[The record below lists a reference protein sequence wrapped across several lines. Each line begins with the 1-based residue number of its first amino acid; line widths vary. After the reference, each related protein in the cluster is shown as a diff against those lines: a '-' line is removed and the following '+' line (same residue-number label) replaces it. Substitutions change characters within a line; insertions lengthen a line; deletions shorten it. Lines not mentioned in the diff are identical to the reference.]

1 MRVEVLDKK
10 IAASVVVERH
20 YLHRKPPISFSFG
33 LFDAT
38 GNVVGVVTFGIPA
51 SRHMVIGAC
60 KDDPGSVLEL
70 NRLWVEDGH
79 PKNTASWFVSRALAG
94 MPPRIVLSYADT
106 AVGHIGYVY
115 RALNFHYAG
124 WTDMERKTP
133 RFDYIV
139 PGRHSRDAFRK
150 GEVRYTKKVRRQPKI
165 KYWITTGS
173 RRQRKKLELL
183 CGWPKLDWRVSPPPI
198 VAIEARAGGPNLS
211 GILPD

>member
-1 MRVEVLDKK
+1 MRVKVLDKR
-10 IAASVVVERH
+10 IAAAVVVERH

-33 LFDAT
+33 LFEST

-60 KDDPGSVLEL
+60 KDDPGSVVEL
-70 NRLWVEDGH
+70 NRLWVEDGQ
-79 PKNTASWFVSRALAG
+79 PKNTASWFVSRALAEL
-94 MPPRIVLSYADT
+94 PPRIVLSYADT

-150 GEVRYTKKVRRQPKI
+150 GEVRYTEKVRRKTKI

-183 CGWPKLDWRVSPPPI
+183 CGWPKLDWRVIPPPI
-198 VAIEARAGGPNLS
+198 DCS
-211 GILPD
+211 Y

>member
-1 MRVEVLDKK
+1 MRVKVLDKR
-10 IAASVVVERH
+10 IAAAVVVERH

-33 LFDAT
+33 LFDST

-60 KDDPGSVLEL
+60 KDDPGSVVEL
-70 NRLWVEDGH
+70 NRLWVEDGQ
-79 PKNTASWFVSRALAG
+79 PKNTASWFVSRALAEL
-94 MPPRIVLSYADT
+94 PPRIVLSYADT

-150 GEVRYTKKVRRQPKI
+150 GEVRYTEKVRRKTKI

-183 CGWPKLDWRVSPPPI
+183 CGWPKLDWRVIPPPI
-198 VAIEARAGGPNLS
+198 DCS
-211 GILPD
+211 Y